1 MEKVEV
7 KIVRPFGPSVVI
19 AKIPPNTIEVL
30 NNYIDTL
37 IGDEQKIKQ
46 LDHGNKL
53 VGDVTQEFKLEEEIL
68 QKSGW
73 RDFLKNY
80 VSKWIEIDSAYINM
94 VQPMVDVYRGSAK
107 LNFNGNPWKNKNFQS
122 KYSDLTWRGLYDYV
136 KYFTE
141 LYNDI
146 GYEEGERVL
155 DSLNNRFD
163 QMRDDL
169 IIWKEI
175 ED

>member
-1 MEKVEV
+1 MYTE
-7 KIVRPFGPSVVI
+7 G
-19 AKIPPNTIEVL
+19 VL
-30 NNYIDTL
+30 NL
-37 IGDEQKIKQ
+37 ISTEIHGKIKNSSQ
-46 LDHGNKL
+46 
-53 VGDVTQEFKLEEEIL
+53 
-68 QKSGW
+68 
-73 RDFLKNY
+73 
-80 VSKWIEIDSAYINM
+80 
-94 VQPMVDVYRGSAK
+94 
-107 LNFNGNPWKNKNFQS
+107 

-146 GYEEGERVL
+146 GYKDGEKVL

-169 IIWKEI
+169 IIWKDI